1 MKKTEWRKWL
11 VTVGCCLLTACGGG
25 GGGGGGGSASTPPP
39 VDPGAP
45 PVEAVRLL
53 NDSGIQSFGDANAN
67 NLTSAP
73 AGFPWQDAAL
83 GRDAAAAAG
92 SLQKTGGGAAGFDFS
107 RIGIDGAVVSAAEL
121 GSKTWVAV
129 RDNTTALMWEVKTND
144 YGLRDA
150 RWLYRRSAAADGA
163 GVPGEDDCIADNGC
177 DVDSYIARVNA
188 AGLAGYS
195 DWRLPTREELR
206 SLVHYGTAGPVIDG
220 SYFPDTPN
228 DNTAYWTDTD
238 DPASETDGGVVENAW
253 VTEFCCG
260 MEESVKKDSMLHV
273 RLVRETGSP
282 ARQTL
287 VTHADGSV
295 THLASQLRWQ
305 ICPEGQLWDAQNG
318 CGGSETLTTW
328 SEAQALADAVSG
340 WRLPTA
346 DELQSLARYYQL
358 RQQHPEWLLP
368 DAFAASAVA
377 RSWSSTA
384 DPQDGDRALAV
395 DFRSG
400 EQTSLLKEAPAVV
413 EEEDEGEGEETAEEP
428 AEEVSEAETFEPQAV
443 RLVRQDQVNYYLQD
457 NRDGT
462 VTDRFSGLMW
472 KVCSEGQ
479 LWNPQSG
486 CIGVAAQFDWQ
497 GALQQAQT
505 VRAAAEAGYNDWRL
519 PNIKELTSILNA
531 DRLEPASYRESFPAT
546 PAGIYWSASPYAVF
560 PAFAWTADFADG
572 ALAALLKMS
581 PHHVR
586 LVRDAR

>member
-11 VTVGCCLLTACGGG
+11 VTLGCCLLAACGG

-53 NDSGIQSFGDANAN
+53 NDSGIQSFGDANVN

-282 ARQTL
+282 ARQIL
-287 VTHADGSV
+287 VAHADGSV

-305 ICPEGQLWDAQNG
+305 ICPEGQIWDAQNG

-346 DELQSLARYYQL
+346 DELQALARYYQL

-413 EEEDEGEGEETAEEP
+413 EEEDEGEETAEEP
-428 AEEVSEAETFEPQAV
+428 AEEVSESEAFEPQAV
-443 RLVRQDQVNYYLQD
+443 RLVQEDQENYYLQD

-462 VTDRFSGLMW
+462 VTDRFTGLMW
-472 KVCSEGQ
+472 KVCSEGEV
-479 LWNPQSG
+479 WHPQSG
-486 CIGVAAQFDWQ
+486 CTGYAQQYNWQ
-497 GALQQAQT
+497 ESLQQAQN
-505 VRAAAEAGYNDWRL
+505 VSAAGEAGHNDWRL
-519 PNIKELTSILNA
+519 PNIKELTSILNPYCTM
-531 DRLEPASYRESFPAT
+531 PASYRYLPPASQQ
-546 PAGIYWSASPYAVF
+546 ANYWTSSLYVVSQRNS
-560 PAFAWTADFADG
+560 AWTVDFGDG
-572 ALAALLKMS
+572 SIAPLLKFGRNY
-581 PHHVR
+581 VR